1 MKSSDGRQGRAAVF
15 VALAAF
21 AVAGVVRPA
30 AVDRFRRAGA
40 AADIYALPPPQQL
53 ITVSLGYRA
62 ALADLLFA
70 NVLVAFGIHVVEKR
84 RLEFVGDYID
94 AINALDP
101 AFREPYRYADTFLV
115 LTPEAPRLE
124 HWQKA
129 REIYMRGLENRP
141 FDAELWNS
149 AGQYLAYLAP
159 PHLPTPELKREFR
172 LQGAKVLSRACE
184 LAGDNENVP
193 YQCITAASLFSAAG
207 EREAAIDAA
216 RRTLQVTDDP
226 EIEERELSFLRRKL
240 DEREADREERRK
252 TLFRAAWKND
262 LPFVS
267 KNKLLVLGP
276 RVDVGACAGLEHSE
290 EPECAPTWRS
300 WARHVDPVGGP

>member
-1 MKSSDGRQGRAAVF
+1 VKSSEKRSGRAAAV

-21 AVAGVVRPA
+21 VLAGAVRSS

-40 AADIYALPPPQQL
+40 SADIYALPPPQQL

-70 NVLVAFGIHVVEKR
+70 HVLVAFGIHVGEKR

-101 AFREPYRYADTFLV
+101 TFREPYRFADTFLV
-115 LTPEAPRLE
+115 LTPEKPRLE

-129 REIYMRGLENRP
+129 REIYMRGLKNRP

-159 PHLPTPELKREFR
+159 PYLPTAELKREYR

-184 LAGDNENVP
+184 LPGDNENVP
-193 YQCITAASLFSAAG
+193 YQCMTAAGLFSAAG

-216 RRTLQVTDDP
+216 RRMLQVTDDP
-226 EIEERELSFLRRKL
+226 EIEARELAFLRGKL
-240 DEREADREERRK
+240 DEREADRTERRK
-252 TLFRAAWKND
+252 TLFRAAWKSD

-276 RVDVGACAGLEHSE
+276 RVDPGACTGLVHAET
-290 EPECAPTWRS
+290 PACAPTWRS
-300 WARHVDPVGGP
+300 WARHAEPAVGE